1 MSTEIGN
8 AFRTEKI
15 SGLKSGLFEPKI
27 GLKLVFGLYLNI
39 DSYDELSITFH
50 FNNIYSTV
58 LLYRWV
64 QFKLYLF
71 HIDFFDTQILIL
83 IFSFNDLSIRLVD
96 HSMEQMLLPGWGG
109 DIRGSADY
117 MGGFVLGAKYVDM
130 GIFWSLYLSL

>member
-39 DSYDELSITFH
+39 DSYD
-50 FNNIYSTV
+50 NIYSTV

-64 QFKLYLF
+64 EFKLYLF

-96 HSMEQMLLPGWGG
+96 HSMEQMLLPGWEGG
-109 DIRGSADY
+109 IRGSADY

-130 GIFWSLYLSL
+130 GIFWSLYLKA